1 MSLFLSR
8 FFGNQFVYNVIQGQA
23 QVVRQSRDLLLM
35 LGDLA
40 HLVLPLLQLWK
51 EERQNR
57 DRRGGGVTG
66 MVNSCSIYRQLFNKK
81 T

>member
-1 MSLFLSR
+1 M
-8 FFGNQFVYNVIQGQA
+8 YNVIQGQA

-66 MVNSCSIYRQLFNKK
+66 MVNSCSIYRHLPAALFIKK
-81 T
+81 HKIIK

>member
-1 MSLFLSR
+1 M
-8 FFGNQFVYNVIQGQA
+8 YNVIQGQA

-66 MVNSCSIYRQLFNKK
+66 MVNSCSIYRQLFN
-81 T
+81 